1 MKHSEYIVYVDE
13 SGDHSLLTID
23 QDYPVFVLCFCIFH
37 KEHYAEKV
45 IPMIKGLKFKT
56 FGHDLVILHESDI
69 RRKRGYFSQLN
80 KELRET
86 FIDSLSELI
95 ELFDFTLIA
104 VVIDKNKHQARYNR
118 PVHPYHLALQ
128 FGLERLYSFLNIKGD
143 AENSTHVIC
152 EARGKK
158 EDNEL
163 ELEFRRICDGANRSN
178 RPYNFNIF
186 FADKKSNSEGLQIA
200 DLVARPIGLSVLR
213 PNQANRAYEVL
224 ENKFFT
230 GYHGVV
236 NGNGRKIFP

>member
-143 AENSTHVIC
+143 AKIPHILF
-152 EARGKK
+152 ARLAG
-158 EDNEL
+158 
-163 ELEFRRICDGANRSN
+163 RRKTTN
-178 RPYNFNIF
+178 
-186 FADKKSNSEGLQIA
+186 
-200 DLVARPIGLSVLR
+200 
-213 PNQANRAYEVL
+213 
-224 ENKFFT
+224 
-230 GYHGVV
+230 
-236 NGNGRKIFP
+236 